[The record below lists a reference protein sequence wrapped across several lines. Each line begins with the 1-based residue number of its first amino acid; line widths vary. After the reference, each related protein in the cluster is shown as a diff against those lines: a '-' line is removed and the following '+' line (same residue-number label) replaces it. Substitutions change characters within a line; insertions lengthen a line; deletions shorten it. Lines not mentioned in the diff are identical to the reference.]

1 MRRRRR
7 QHLLAVC
14 VLMVVAGGFLK
25 STVTHHPAERRL
37 SGRGL
42 LHVTLQVSTD
52 RLKDLH
58 FYSRFRVNIP
68 SVILAGQHWNP
79 GLHPRLD
86 LFCHCLY
93 LQVPCSLQSRKWQR
107 ATQLHVHVLTAFP
120 KVFPEIHLFWGDDI
134 YFFSVLS
141 TEDRCWPGP
150 TCSQDCCAHCLVP
163 STLLPYS
170 STTLGLGFFWK
181 SCRGYSQRSAVSLW
195 IFSYPFIAQCDF

>member
-68 SVILAGQHWNP
+68 SVILAGQH
-79 GLHPRLD
+79 
-86 LFCHCLY
+86 
-93 LQVPCSLQSRKWQR
+93 
-107 ATQLHVHVLTAFP
+107 
-120 KVFPEIHLFWGDDI
+120 
-134 YFFSVLS
+134 
-141 TEDRCWPGP
+141 
-150 TCSQDCCAHCLVP
+150 
-163 STLLPYS
+163 
-170 STTLGLGFFWK
+170 
-181 SCRGYSQRSAVSLW
+181 
-195 IFSYPFIAQCDF
+195 